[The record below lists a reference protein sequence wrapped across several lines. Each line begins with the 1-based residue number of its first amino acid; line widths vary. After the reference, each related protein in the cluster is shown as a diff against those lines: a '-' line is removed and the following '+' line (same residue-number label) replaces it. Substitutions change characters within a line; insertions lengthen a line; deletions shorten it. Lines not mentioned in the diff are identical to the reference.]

1 MSGECGMY
9 GEKEG
14 CIHSSGSGR
23 PEGNGLLEDLGV
35 DGMTLK

>member
-1 MSGECGMY
+1 MGRACGMY

-14 CIHSSGSGR
+14 CIQSSGGEDLKET
-23 PEGNGLLEDLGV
+23 PLEDLGV